1 MTTRL
6 LGVLSLAALLL
17 LAVVAGPALAV
28 DEEEEELPP
37 HLDPH
42 HEMPSIDEIGTQS
55 ETAREF
61 FPEPAEEQP
70 FTEALVFPLMA
81 VAVIAILVIGL
92 LYLKWQPEFG
102 RERSKRR

>member
-6 LGVLSLAALLL
+6 FGVVVLAALVL
-17 LAVVAGPALAV
+17 LAAVAAPALAV
-28 DEEEEELPP
+28 EEEEELPP

-42 HEMPSIDEIGTQS
+42 HQLPSIDEIGTQS

-81 VAVIAILVIGL
+81 VGFLAVLVIGL

-102 RERSKRR
+102 REESRRR